1 MNLAEEITIKE
12 MMEKQFENTS
22 YGCPHCGGLLSVTG
36 SCMNDCGW
44 EKDSKPETPR
54 AMALWRAGTCCEIGK
69 KAING
74 ETETPSGSTP
84 LEYALYNLLC
94 AVQDIAR
101 AMEAEDRKD

>member
-1 MNLAEEITIKE
+1 MNLAEDIMITIKE
-12 MMEKQFENTS
+12 MREKLFENTA
-22 YGCPHCGGLLSVTG
+22 YGCPHCG
-36 SCMNDCGW
+36 W
-44 EKDSKPETPR
+44 EKDAKPETPR
-54 AMALWRAGTCCEIGK
+54 AMALWRAVTCCGIGK

-101 AMEAEDRKD
+101 AMESEDRKD